1 MAHIKL
7 PELVSPAGD
16 WASLRSAVASG
27 CDSAYFGLKG
37 INMRSLTTNFDISEL
52 KKITGFLHKNKR
64 KAYLAL
70 NVIIYNKELKKVE
83 KILKE
88 AKKAEV
94 DAVVLWDMAV
104 FSLAKK
110 LGLRIHLSTQ
120 AAVSNYQALTAYS
133 RLGARRIV
141 LARES
146 SLADIKMINRAIK
159 KGKVKCEIETF
170 IHGAMCVS
178 VSGRC
183 FLSSYSF
190 AQSANQGKCL
200 QPCRRE
206 FLISDTQE
214 NKQYILGKDY
224 ILSPKD
230 LCTIEFIDKLI
241 DSGVSAFKIEGRGRS
256 PEYVGVVT
264 SVYRRAIDDY
274 AKGKLTAKLKKEL
287 KKELKTVYNR
297 GFSDGFYFCDPSGDR
312 SRKLEATH
320 EKVYSGEV
328 IKFYKKIK
336 VAEVRVRNEPLR
348 KGDEL
353 ICMGKNTP
361 ASFATIDNLQI
372 NHQFVDIIEKGASG
386 GIKLPF
392 RVNRNDK
399 IFIWRRK
406 MQDK

>member
-183 FLSSYSF
+183 FLSGYSF
-190 AQSANQGKCL
+190 LEPANRGRCL

-214 NKQYILGKDY
+214 NKQYIIGKDY

-230 LCTIEFIDKLI
+230 LCSIEFIDKLI
-241 DSGVSAFKIEGRGRS
+241 EAGASALKIEGRGRS

-264 SVYRRAIDDY
+264 SVYRRAIDAY
-274 AKGKLTAKLKKEL
+274 VQGKLSLKLKKGLKKEL
-287 KKELKTVYNR
+287 KSVYNR
-297 GFSDGFYFCDPSGDR
+297 GFSSGFYLGDPSEER

-320 EKVYSGEV
+320 EKIYSGEI

-348 KGDEL
+348 KGDR
-353 ICMGKNTP
+353 IVCMGKNTP
-361 ASFATIDNLQI
+361 ASFAQLKDLQI
-372 NHQFVDIIEKGASG
+372 NHEFVNIIDKGERG

-392 RVNRNDK
+392 PAKRNDK
-399 IFIWRRK
+399 IFIWRK
-406 MQDK
+406 KV